1 MRKTV
6 LLLIS
11 LIFTSSIAPEVFSGE
26 KKEHWLVIGG
36 AENIGYNF
44 AKFALD
50 NKIPLTLFIPDKD
63 RKKLDKLSE
72 RNLITLSEAKKVFY
86 GDPLTDITH
95 LKKAAQ
101 KATHIF
107 FDVDFDFKHWGDSTL
122 KVADRVIETAKK
134 AKATLVHIGR
144 IYAYGDTDIIYETS
158 ARYPNSFQGKIM
170 AEVEQKI
177 EHAATREEIQARIIR
192 IPYPF
197 GPALD
202 DHLMSNTFI
211 DTPTTGQVTWLYRSD
226 IPLQVIYSY
235 DIPRLARLYL
245 EKNKRQ
251 SFDLINLP
259 GYTIESIEHFG
270 REIQSVSGKQPHY
283 KTIGPWEIK
292 FYTFLEYDATRGVD
306 VRYSFEKTILL
317 DDTRL
322 KELVPEYQNTKIHK
336 AIDETIHWYK
346 RFS

>member
-134 AKATLVHIGR
+134 ARNHLLNNGAL
-144 IYAYGDTDIIYETS
+144 IIFPS
-158 ARYPNSFQGKIM
+158 G
-170 AEVEQKI
+170 
-177 EHAATREEIQARIIR
+177 
-192 IPYPF
+192 
-197 GPALD
+197 
-202 DHLMSNTFI
+202 
-211 DTPTTGQVTWLYRSD
+211 
-226 IPLQVIYSY
+226 
-235 DIPRLARLYL
+235 
-245 EKNKRQ
+245 
-251 SFDLINLP
+251 
-259 GYTIESIEHFG
+259 
-270 REIQSVSGKQPHY
+270 SVSTAKSL
-283 KTIGPWEIK
+283 KAEAK
-292 FYTFLEYDATRGVD
+292 
-306 VRYSFEKTILL
+306 
-317 DDTRL
+317 DD
-322 KELVPEYQNTKIHK
+322 E
-336 AIDETIHWYK
+336 
-346 RFS
+346 